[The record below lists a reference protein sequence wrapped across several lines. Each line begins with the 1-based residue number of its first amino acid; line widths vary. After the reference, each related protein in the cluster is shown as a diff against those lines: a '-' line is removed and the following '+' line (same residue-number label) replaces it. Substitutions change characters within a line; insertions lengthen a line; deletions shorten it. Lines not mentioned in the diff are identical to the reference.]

1 PEIGIMKI
9 YQELQLLSPSATRH
23 IGDCHQVMISVR
35 GVDPHPDANVRR
47 AMIFQ
52 DSQGRLAMLPEAMMP
67 EPAVLVML
75 CEVAV
80 VAAAKVFRLGE
91 TGHVRASNRYTHSA
105 WNESYIV
112 EVGPLPTG
120 GIGVQAD
127 GAVAAF
133 RIIGHCH
140 FEPLI
145 GPCHGN

>member
-1 PEIGIMKI
+1 
-9 YQELQLLSPSATRH
+9 
-23 IGDCHQVMISVR
+23 
-35 GVDPHPDANVRR
+35 
-47 AMIFQ
+47 
-52 DSQGRLAMLPEAMMP
+52 AMLPEAMMP

-133 RIIGHCH
+133 RIIGDCH

-145 GPCHGN
+145 GPCHGNSDALGFVPTVELQVGVVVAGAAANPGA